1 METYLCI
8 VFSIVAVVGVA
19 VAVAAAVAEAEA
31 EAEAVGVAGVAVEV
45 VEVVQVVLDAI
56 LGILGT
62 MTVDMT
68 AGTTVDT
75 IEVAVNAMT
84 TGTTTDHTG
93 EYVRFSM
100 VVPQND
106 NKKLIVLKKY
116 IPIFF
121 YTLLKCVHFMFI
133 CLVPEG
139 ALRPL
144 TTEGRTGLGPDR
156 DPILLVS
163 PFE

>member
-1 METYLCI
+1 MAWSWMVVGSGWTSPLLKDLTHQPLESTW
-8 VFSIVAVVGVA
+8 VGPHMAVVG

-84 TGTTTDHTG
+84 TGTTTDHT
-93 EYVRFSM
+93 
-100 VVPQND
+100 
-106 NKKLIVLKKY
+106 
-116 IPIFF
+116 
-121 YTLLKCVHFMFI
+121 
-133 CLVPEG
+133 EG

-156 DPILLVS
+156 DPILLVAIERCCEAR
-163 PFE
+163 PTPTQEQEVFLRVE